1 MYISSRQYL
10 HVCTCRI
17 SSRPSIAVL
26 TSSIGDS
33 AVGSLSETSR
43 GPEHT
48 RERLATYTEEKKIS
62 SCPQMDKTSCL
73 HEGKSETTCASVCT
87 RSMMSSRLVKW
98 CVLQPSARSTSSWV
112 ACFLTARSRSSA
124 MTVSWGIT
132 TISINS
138 SWKRSKKKRREFYLL
153 I

>member
-48 RERLATYTEEKKIS
+48 RERLATYTEEKKS
-62 SCPQMDKTSCL
+62 HHALKWTKL
-73 HEGKSETTCASVCT
+73 HAFM
-87 RSMMSSRLVKW
+87 RVKVRQRVHL
-98 CVLQPSARSTSSWV
+98 CVPAQ
-112 ACFLTARSRSSA
+112 
-124 MTVSWGIT
+124 
-132 TISINS
+132 
-138 SWKRSKKKRREFYLL
+138 
-153 I
+153 